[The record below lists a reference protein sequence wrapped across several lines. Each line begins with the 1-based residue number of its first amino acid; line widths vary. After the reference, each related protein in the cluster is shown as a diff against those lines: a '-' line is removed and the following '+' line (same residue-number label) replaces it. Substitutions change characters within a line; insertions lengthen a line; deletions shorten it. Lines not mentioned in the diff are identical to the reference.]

1 VVFNEDAEIVWFMPH
16 MHLRG
21 KDMTYRLVYPNGE
34 SRTLLSVKFSFQWQM
49 SYDVAEPIVVPKGT
63 KLEVVA
69 HFDNSAN
76 NRFNPD
82 PNADVWWG
90 DQTWEEMMVAWL
102 GVVVDKDK
110 ELSRVV
116 SYTPEFSEC
125 SPGGGKRET
134 KLCREAGILLR

>member
-1 VVFNEDAEIVWFMPH
+1 
-16 MHLRG
+16 
-21 KDMTYRLVYPNGE
+21 MTYRLVYPNGE
-34 SRTLLSVKFSFQWQM
+34 SRTLLSVKFNFQWQM

-63 KLEVVA
+63 KLQVVA

-110 ELSRVV
+110 ELPKVV